1 MACVCVCA
9 CVFFVSVAFVW
20 LRHHWPRS
28 MRERLCIGDSRVWN
42 TRTETKFNAIFALIR
57 VKVTLVLVWFAL
69 TIFCPFFWKMN
80 MITLLSI
87 IVRFFVYLKQH
98 FSGTNKT
105 YCHVSHKTGD
115 DLMTQSSSAMSQGG
129 RRKRTDLMPTIPIRL
144 EGGFSGDRS
153 PRSSMFT
160 SGSTVSSSRGS
171 VSRSTAG
178 MSASM
183 SRLDQL
189 AQPRRTA
196 PVLQPLHENASSST
210 SSASETSRRI
220 SKTHPSRSS
229 NRSLHAAAT
238 SSTFSSSARVMSATA
253 ASTARR
259 SMSKS
264 MSHLVSAGSRNSR
277 PTTNSSSSTLMSEAM
292 PRMTR
297 AERLRQRA
305 RQAGNGGCF
314 LFAKKMKA
322 KTKQNKNSPLCFC
335 VRQLLISSYSS

>member
-1 MACVCVCA
+1 
-9 CVFFVSVAFVW
+9 
-20 LRHHWPRS
+20 
-28 MRERLCIGDSRVWN
+28 
-42 TRTETKFNAIFALIR
+42 
-57 VKVTLVLVWFAL
+57 
-69 TIFCPFFWKMN
+69 
-80 MITLLSI
+80 
-87 IVRFFVYLKQH
+87 
-98 FSGTNKT
+98 
-105 YCHVSHKTGD
+105 
-115 DLMTQSSSAMSQGG
+115 MTQSSSAMSQGG

-144 EGGFSGDRS
+144 DGGFSVDRS

-196 PVLQPLHENASSST
+196 PVLQPLHENASFSN

-238 SSTFSSSARVMSATA
+238 TSSTSSSSSSSARVMSATA

-264 MSHLVSAGSRNSR
+264 MSHLVSAGSRHSR
-277 PTTNSSSSTLMSEAM
+277 PTTNSSSSTLTSDAM

-314 LFAKKMKA
+314 LFAEQMKA
-322 KTKQNKNSPLCFC
+322 KKKRKKNSPLCFNL
-335 VRQLLISSYSS
+335 RQLFVSSYSSSLKKRFENT